1 MRKNLRRSL
10 LTAAG
15 AALIGAAGIGIAM
28 AGTTNVAYNTTVGAS
43 NGSGFTAYQ
52 TQATSGASG
61 QLHSTSV
68 GSSYVVDARMDG
80 PSDSD
85 WIRNVTDNDSRVLT
99 GNDNNSGDRVRLQ
112 LNNDASTPVSVQV
125 SGSWRTN

>member
-1 MRKNLRRSL
+1 MRKKLGRSL

-15 AALIGAAGIGIAM
+15 AVLVGVAGIGVAV
-28 AGTTNVAYNTTVGAS
+28 AGTTNVAYSTSVAPF
-43 NGSGFTAYQ
+43 NGSGYTAYQ

-68 GSSYVVDARMDG
+68 GGSYVVDARMDG
-80 PSDSD
+80 PSNSD
-85 WIRNVTDNDSRVLT
+85 WVRNVTDNDSRTLT
-99 GNDNNSGDRVRLQ
+99 GNDNGSGAAVRLQ
-112 LNNDASTPVSVQV
+112 LSNDLNTPLSVQA